1 MRWFFAILFT
11 SVLLALAQSPG
22 EPEKAQEKPLAPQP
36 IPFSHK
42 THVAAG
48 VKCLDC
54 HPIRKPGFAAG
65 LPKEQ
70 TCMGCHATV
79 KADSPAIQK
88 LAAFVKS
95 KTEVPWVRIYRVPD
109 YVWFSHESH
118 HREAGIA
125 CETCHGP
132 VAQRD
137 VLAKEKP
144 TSMAACM
151 ECHTAHK
158 APNECNFCHDT
169 R

>member
-1 MRWFFAILFT
+1 MRWFFAVLLA
-11 SVLLALAQSPG
+11 SVLVALAQSPG
-22 EPEKAQEKPLAPQP
+22 QPETAPDKPLAPQP
-36 IPFSHK
+36 LPFSHK

-79 KADSPAIQK
+79 KTDSPAIQK
-88 LAAFVKS
+88 LVSFAKS
-95 KTEVPWVRIYRVPD
+95 KTEIPWVRIYRVPD

-118 HREAGIA
+118 HREAGIG

-144 TSMAACM
+144 TSMASCM
-151 ECHTAHK
+151 ECHTAHQ

>member
-1 MRWFFAILFT
+1 MKWVSA
-11 SVLLALAQSPG
+11 VLVGSLSLVLAQAPA
-22 EPEKAQEKPLAPQP
+22 EPEKPADKPLAPQP

-54 HPIRKPGFAAG
+54 HPMRKPGFAMG
-65 LPKEQ
+65 LPREQ

-88 LAAFVKS
+88 LASFAKA

-132 VAQRD
+132 VSQRD
-137 VLAKEKP
+137 VLVKEKA

-158 APNECNFCHDT
+158 ASNECNFCHDT